1 MPARV
6 LHYDAFAP
14 RPGMGNPAGVVLD
27 AGDLSDAVMQA
38 IARAVG
44 FNETAF
50 VLPST
55 IADLRLRYF
64 TPGHEVD
71 LCCHA
76 TVGSFVALHQ
86 HGRLPSVG
94 FPRRR
99 TVETDACLLPL
110 TVAGGGARG

>member
-6 LHYDAFAP
+6 LHFDAFAP

-27 AGDLSDAVMQA
+27 AAGLSDATMQA

-55 IADLRLRYF
+55 RADLRLRYF

-71 LCCHA
+71 LCGHA

-86 HGRLPSVG
+86 HGRLPG
-94 FPRRR
+94 GPPR
-99 TVETDACLLPL
+99 P
-110 TVAGGGARG
+110 